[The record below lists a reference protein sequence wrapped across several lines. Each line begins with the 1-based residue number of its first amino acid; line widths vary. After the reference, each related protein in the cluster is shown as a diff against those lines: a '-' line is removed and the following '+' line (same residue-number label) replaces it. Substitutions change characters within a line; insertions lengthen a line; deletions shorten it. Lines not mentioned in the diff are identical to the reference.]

1 MSHHDNSIYL
11 LEEVRLKQPTFSNPP
26 TKKTPL
32 VEMDFDNGYFIFKG
46 RSIPKY
52 ASSFYYPVME
62 KIERYLTNT
71 NDITYAIFYFEYLD
85 SSSSRLIL
93 SIIQRLKKVM
103 EKGCSLQ
110 IEWHYLEDD
119 EDILETGETYEELTG
134 IDFEF
139 VYHVD

>member
-1 MSHHDNSIYL
+1 MSQHDNSIYL
-11 LEEVRLKQPTFSNPP
+11 LEEVRLKQPNYSTPP

-32 VEMDFDNGYFIFKG
+32 VEMDFENGYFIFKG

-52 ASSFYYPVME
+52 ASSFYYPIME
-62 KIERYLTNT
+62 KIERYLAQP
-71 NDITYAIFYFEYLD
+71 NDTTYAIFYFDYLD

-93 SIIQRLKKVM
+93 SIIQRLKKVL
-103 EKGCSLQ
+103 EKGYSLQ

-119 EDILETGETYEELTG
+119 EDILETGETYEELTD
-134 IDFEF
+134 IDFKF

>member
-62 KIERYLTNT
+62 KIERYLTNP

-134 IDFEF
+134 VDFEF
-139 VYHVD
+139 VYHTD

>member
-11 LEEVRLKQPTFSNPP
+11 LEEVRLKQPTYSNPP

-62 KIERYLTNT
+62 KIERYLTQPKET
-71 NDITYAIFYFEYLD
+71 TYAIFFFEYLD

-93 SIIQRLKKVM
+93 SILQRLKKVM
-103 EKGCSLQ
+103 EKGYNLQ

-119 EDILETGETYEELTG
+119 EDIMETGETYEELTG
-134 IDFEF
+134 IKFDF